1 MKTLIILFS
10 VILFNCSSEQKPQ
23 VEENSLENHKNH
35 LASETS
41 PYLLQHADNPVDWFP
56 WGETAFN
63 QAKSQN
69 KPILLSIGYA
79 ACHWCHV
86 MEHESFEDEETAKIM
101 NDLFV
106 CIKVDREERP
116 DIDQIYMTYVQMTT
130 GSGGWPLN
138 VFLTPD
144 LEPFYGG
151 TYFPPDDRYGRPSWK
166 NVLQQVSN
174 FYHQN
179 KDALKDNIKSVREA
193 FEKTL
198 TEDIDTDI
206 PKIENLEK
214 AANQLIQQ
222 FDRNHG
228 GLGQAPKF
236 PAIQPLRFLLN
247 YYKRTSRE
255 EYLHAVTFSL
265 KKMAEGGIYD
275 QIGGGFARYSV
286 DEKWLVPHFE
296 KMLYDNAQLV
306 PLYLDMYLV
315 TKDVFYADVAR
326 DILNFVMREMT
337 SPDGGFYSSLD
348 ADSEGEEG
356 KFYVWSRD
364 EVDNLLG
371 SNSEIFCDF
380 YDITSQGNFEGTN
393 ILHAQTTI
401 SATATRFKKSEDEI
415 QKILD
420 ESRILLLNARGS
432 RIRPGLDDKIL
443 TSWNALMLTGFAKA
457 YQIFRVPEYKEVIT
471 KNISFLKT
479 YLKDDQYLLR
489 THNRGKSQ
497 IDGYL
502 EDYAYL
508 IRALFDSYEAVFD
521 ASYLEW
527 AKNLLDITNSEF
539 IDPENGGYFV
549 TRENRDDLLFR
560 MKDEYD
566 QSIPSAISVML
577 HNNLRFYSLTE
588 DSELIEHSEKIL
600 KKYGQKMLHNAY
612 GYASYLYGLEFYHQ
626 KPKEILL
633 VYPENIV
640 PEIFYQSIFSNYE
653 PFKVVISIEEKNI
666 PEFLSA
672 SLFQGKSLKDGR
684 PTAYICRDFACS
696 LPINDLA
703 EFNELYQSD

>member
-1 MKTLIILFS
+1 MKLIIILFS
-10 VILFNCSSEQKPQ
+10 VIFFNCSSEQKPQ
-23 VEENSLENHKNH
+23 FEEHSLDNHKNH

-56 WGETAFN
+56 WGEMAFKH
-63 QAKSQN
+63 AKSQN

-86 MEHESFEDEETAKIM
+86 MEHESFEDEQTAKIM
-101 NDLFV
+101 NELFV

-151 TYFPPDDRYGRPSWK
+151 TYFPPDDRYGQPSWK

-198 TEDIDTDI
+198 TEDIDADI
-206 PKIENLEK
+206 PQIEDLEH
-214 AANQLIQQ
+214 AANHLLQQ

-236 PAIQPLRFLLN
+236 PAIQPLTFLLN
-247 YYKRTSRE
+247 YYKRTGRE
-255 EYLHAVTFSL
+255 EYLQAVTFSL
-265 KKMAEGGIYD
+265 RKMAEGGIYD
-275 QIGGGFARYSV
+275 QVGGGFARYSV

-306 PLYLDMYLV
+306 PLYLDTYLV
-315 TKDVFYADVAR
+315 TKDTFYADIAR

-337 SPDGGFYSSLD
+337 SPEGGFYSSLD

-356 KFYVWSRD
+356 KFYVWTRD
-364 EVDNLLG
+364 EVDNVLG
-371 SNSEIFCDF
+371 SDSEIFCEF
-380 YDITSQGNFEGTN
+380 YDISVQGNFEGTN
-393 ILHAQTTI
+393 ILHVQTTI
-401 SATATRFKKSEDEI
+401 SATAKRFKKSEDEI

-420 ESRILLLNARGS
+420 RSKNRLLNARNS

-457 YQIFRVPEYKEVIT
+457 YQIFRTPEYKEVIT
-471 KNISFLKT
+471 KNISFLNT
-479 YLKDDQYLLR
+479 NLQDDQYLLR
-489 THNRGKSQ
+489 THNRDKSQ

-508 IRALFDSYEAVFD
+508 IRALFDAYEAIFEE
-521 ASYLEW
+521 SYLRW
-527 AKNLLDITNSEF
+527 AKELLQITNSEF

-549 TRENRDDLLFR
+549 TREHRKDLLFR

-600 KKYGQKMLHNAY
+600 KKYGQNMLRNPY
-612 GYASYLYGLEFYHQ
+612 GYASYLYGLEYYHQ

-633 VYPENIV
+633 VYPANLV
-640 PEIFYQSIFSNYE
+640 PEDFYKSIFSNYE
-653 PFKVVISIEEKNI
+653 PFKIVISVEDNNT

-672 SLFQGKSLKDGR
+672 SLFQGKSLKDGK
-684 PTAYICRDFACS
+684 PTAYICRNFACS
-696 LPINDLA
+696 LPINDIA
-703 EFNELYQSD
+703 AFNDLYLSD